1 MKRLITLLVCLLT
14 LCSCSKDINVADG
27 KYTGESFIVDYGN
40 PDNNNYDT
48 VFIGDSITVG
58 LYDSAD
64 LGGARVLAKVG
75 ITTSGMYSMLSE
87 AYGDILDENV
97 NKAIINL
104 GTNDVLINTNDT
116 YKQLIDFVTEKSPK
130 AQVFVALIHYPN
142 QNSFYAQNNNKTTT
156 DEKNEQLKELKGYKG
171 AKLLDELQ
179 TPPFR
184 DTLTDD
190 TMTADDGLHLSDSA
204 YKQWCYELKKN
215 KIIK

>member
-1 MKRLITLLVCLLT
+1 MLI
-14 LCSCSKDINVADG
+14 LCSCSRDINISDG

-40 PDNNNYDT
+40 SDKDNYDT

-75 ITTSGMYSMLSE
+75 ITISGMYSMLST
-87 AYGDILDENV
+87 AYGDILDESIK
-97 NKAIINL
+97 KAIINL

-116 YKQLIDFVTEKSPK
+116 YKQLIDFVTENAPE
-130 AQVFVALIHYPN
+130 AQVYIALIHYPN
-142 QNSFYAQNNNKTTT
+142 QTGFYAQSNNKATT

-179 TPPFR
+179 TPPLKN
-184 DTLTDD
+184 TLTDD